1 MQKCKRETNR
11 KYVPLVR
18 LQVVK
23 EKEIPYTFGEMDSPE
38 KLASTLGPLIQDA
51 DRECVAVCC
60 VDSRLRPTSIEI
72 VAMGAVDECHVSMRE
87 LFKHAVLS
95 NAVRLFV
102 AHNHPS
108 GNAEPSD
115 EDKEITK
122 EIKKAGELMGIP
134 LLDHVIVGDNGYFS
148 FRDNH
153 LL

>member
-1 MQKCKRETNR
+1 MGATR
-11 KYVPLVR
+11 KYVPLIR

-23 EKEIPYTFGEMDSPE
+23 EKDVEYTCEAIDDTQ
-38 KLASTLGPLIQDA
+38 KLVDILAPLIQDA

-60 VDSRLRPTSIEI
+60 VDSHLQPTSIEI
-72 VAMGAVDECHVSMRE
+72 VAVGAVNECRVSMRE

-108 GNAEPSD
+108 GNVEPSD

-122 EIKKAGELMGIP
+122 EIKKAGELLGIP
-134 LLDHVIVGDNGYFS
+134 LVDHVIVGDDGYFS
-148 FRDNH
+148 FRENH
-153 LL
+153 LLR